1 MVNPTTAMP
10 EAPMSGL
17 ANLMAMKGRDNDS
30 MLVHLSPNEV
40 NSLNKISGNTMTINP
55 ATGLKYN
62 IIDIM
67 VCSQTTQMTIMTL
80 GTLLPIIPGIIK
92 GLTAGYSIMEVIDRV
107 PEIRDEN
114 DQVAARGKETEKI

>member
-1 MVNPTTAMP
+1 
-10 EAPMSGL
+10 
-17 ANLMAMKGRDNDS
+17 
-30 MLVHLSPNEV
+30 
-40 NSLNKISGNTMTINP
+40 
-55 ATGLKYN
+55 
-62 IIDIM
+62 
-67 VCSQTTQMTIMTL
+67 MTIMTL